1 MTEFRTRLHWQLVWC
16 GASGTVL
23 IAIGIAISV
32 IAIVLRKGSDED

>member
-1 MTEFRTRLHWQLVWC
+1 MTELDSTALVVV
-16 GASGTVL
+16 GAVLCGTVL